1 MKAVLY
7 EAGETNFTSNGLGR
21 LSDATECTVTEER
34 NGSYELN
41 MKYPLEGIHFEDLE
55 LSRLIYAIPADGKDP
70 QPFRI
75 YYISKPMGGI
85 CEIKAEHISYQLS
98 HIPVEP
104 FEASTVSAALLGF
117 TQHAAETCPFAFW
130 TDKSTTA
137 TFKVTIP
144 SSIRSLLGGTQG
156 SILDAYG
163 GEYEFDGYTVKLHNA
178 RGQNNGV
185 SLRYGKNITD
195 ISQEENIQNT
205 YTGVMPFWKGTAN
218 DVETTIMLPE
228 KVLHSARAAN
238 FPYQRTIPLDLSSE
252 FQEAPTEA
260 QLRARAQAYMTAN
273 DIGIPSVSIKVSFLA
288 LWQTEEYKDIAN
300 LERVN
305 LCDTINVYF
314 PKLDITATSKVV
326 KTEYDV
332 LNERYNS
339 IELGDVR
346 STLASSIKQ
355 DITSGTVAATAD
367 LPTKSYL
374 QQAVD
379 KATRLITGGLGGHV
393 VFTLNA
399 NGEPQEILIMD
410 TDDIQTAVKVLRI
423 NQNGIGF
430 SSQGYAG
437 PFTTAWTLDG
447 HFVADFIDT
456 GNLNASLITTGTL
469 DADLIQSGRIESN
482 NGLVYFDLDDNEL
495 SCSKLVTPTPW
506 GYTTSKD
513 PGDPIIRIEKGMT
526 GISTN
531 PDYYALIQMYKKGGE
546 NEGLF
551 FYIPKPN
558 DTSTSAIDPRI
569 FSTGGMRIC
578 SGVSNVYHELD
589 YGTGGELRLS
599 SYSGGGG
606 FVLTAKDTSGNDV
619 AYISAS
625 ASKIMQISA
634 KGFEFYGPT
643 DAYVTFSQ
651 GAISRGFKS
660 RVMDTEDFG
669 ERLLYCY
676 EMPTPIFGDI
686 GSGTIGEDGYA
697 IISVDE
703 IFDETTRTDLEYFV
717 FLQAEGKGELH
728 VEDKQRSYFVVKGTP
743 NLTFA
748 WEIKAKQKD
757 STVERFEPMPER
769 QDELEYNYEADYYD
783 EIDKFFKEQEELLY
797 ETA

>member
-1 MKAVLY
+1 MKPILY

-117 TQHAAETCPFAFW
+117 TQHAAETCPFTFW

-178 RGQNNGV
+178 RGQNKGV

-218 DVETTIMLPE
+218 DVETTIMLTE

-305 LCDTINVYF
+305 LCDTVNVYF

-339 IELGDVR
+339 IELGDSR

-355 DITSGTVAATAD
+355 DIASETVTATAN
-367 LPTKSYL
+367 LPRKSEM
-374 QQAVD
+374 QQAIN
-379 KATRLITGGLGGHV
+379 KATQLITGGLGGHV

-399 NGEPQEILIMD
+399 DGEPQEILIMD
-410 TDDIQTAVKVLRI
+410 TDDVQTAVNVIRM

-430 SSQGYAG
+430 STNGYSG
-437 PFTTAWTLDG
+437 PFNTAWTIDSQ
-447 HFVADFIDT
+447 FVADF
-456 GNLNASLITTGTL
+456 ITTGTL
-469 DADLIQSGRIESN
+469 DANLIKAGLLQDAAGKNTINMVTGDATLKGTINADVLNASTSGKIGNFDIASTELKYKVPPRYSSQTIN
-482 NGLVYFDLDDNEL
+482 QVIYPTNVLDGCVYMGEKGIQTYDDNYSASNLKLGVALAGRSIIFFDRSLNHVDITATPGGGYLNLPGARFKSDETRL
-495 SCSKLVTPTPW
+495 SGDLTVDGDLVVI
-506 GYTTSKD
+506 GDDKD
-513 PGDPIIRIEKGMT
+513 RAVQTKDYGVRKINAYETASPMFGDVGSGIIEE
-526 GISTN
+526 
-531 PDYYALIQMYKKGGE
+531 D
-546 NEGLF
+546 GLCH
-551 FYIPKPN
+551 I
-558 DTSTSAIDPRI
+558 AIDPI
-569 FSTGGMRIC
+569 LSETISTK
-578 SGVSNVYHELD
+578 NY
-589 YGTGGELRLS
+589 Y
-599 SYSGGGG
+599 
-606 FVLTAKDTSGNDV
+606 
-619 AYISAS
+619 
-625 ASKIMQISA
+625 
-634 KGFEFYGPT
+634 
-643 DAYVTFSQ
+643 
-651 GAISRGFKS
+651 
-660 RVMDTEDFG
+660 
-669 ERLLYCY
+669 
-676 EMPTPIFGDI
+676 
-686 GSGTIGEDGYA
+686 
-697 IISVDE
+697 
-703 IFDETTRTDLEYFV
+703 V
-717 FLQAEGKGELH
+717 FLQKEGDGECF
-728 VEDKQRSYFVVKGTP
+728 VKEKTSSYFVVQGSP
-743 NLTFA
+743 GLSFS
-748 WEIKAKQKD
+748 WEIKAKQIDNLNKRL
-757 STVERFEPMPER
+757 ERFEEKAKT
-769 QDELEYNYEADYYD
+769 DNELNYADMAMAHID
-783 EIDKFFKEQEELLY
+783 SIKAGREI
-797 ETA
+797 A

>member
-1 MKAVLY
+1 MKAILY

-55 LSRLIYAIPADGKDP
+55 LSRLIYAKPADGKDP

-117 TQHAAETCPFAFW
+117 TQHAAETCPFTFW

-178 RGQNNGV
+178 RGQNKGV

-205 YTGVMPFWKGTAN
+205 YTGVMPFWKGTVN
-218 DVETTIMLPE
+218 DVETTIMLTE
-228 KVLHSARAAN
+228 KVLHSSRAAN

-260 QLRARAQAYMTAN
+260 QLRARAQAYMIAN

-305 LCDTINVYF
+305 LCDTVNVYF

-339 IELGDVR
+339 IELGDAR

-355 DITSGTVAATAD
+355 DIASETVTATAN
-367 LPTKSYL
+367 LPRKSEM
-374 QQAVD
+374 QQAIN
-379 KATRLITGGLGGHV
+379 KATQLITGGLGGHV

-399 NGEPQEILIMD
+399 DGEPQEILIMD
-410 TDDIQTAVKVLRI
+410 TDDVQTAVNVIRM

-430 SSQGYAG
+430 STSGYNG
-437 PFTTAWTLDG
+437 PFNTAWTING
-447 HFVADFIDT
+447 AFNADFITT
-456 GNLNASLITTGTL
+456 GSLMASLIT
-469 DADLIQSGRIESN
+469 SGIIRSR
-482 NGLVYFDLDDNEL
+482 NGKVYFDLDGNEIACNKIVCNIPTQNETV
-495 SCSKLVTPTPW
+495 SIELVTD
-506 GYTTSKD
+506 SSS
-513 PGDPIIRIEKGMT
+513 GM
-526 GISTN
+526 
-531 PDYYALIQMYKKGGE
+531 
-546 NEGLF
+546 
-551 FYIPKPN
+551 
-558 DTSTSAIDPRI
+558 
-569 FSTGGMRIC
+569 FSQ
-578 SGVSNVYHELD
+578 
-589 YGTGGELRLS
+589 
-599 SYSGGGG
+599 
-606 FVLTAKDTSGNDV
+606 TAG
-619 AYISAS
+619 A
-625 ASKIMQISA
+625 
-634 KGFEFYGPT
+634 
-643 DAYVTFSQ
+643 AYVKLASHTSNLKGINFILLNESSALNPSMNFIYTQ
-651 GAISRGFKS
+651 NDLAICGRQPNALNHIVNSIVFKQS
-660 RVMDTEDFG
+660 SLVIVGPDVPNRLEFHPSSDSDYWDGDIRTSNLIVGNIEATNIDVDNITSEGEKPRVVNMDDFG
-669 ERLLYCY
+669 KRLLYCY
-676 EMPTPIFGDI
+676 EMPSPMFGDI
-686 GSGTIGEDGYA
+686 GCSKIDDHG
-697 IISVDE
+697 ISV
-703 IFDETTRTDLEYFV
+703 IYFDDMFAKAINSNVEYQV
-717 FLQAEGKGELH
+717 FLQKEGQGDLWVTEKH
-728 VEDKQRSYFVVKGTP
+728 KDYFVVQGTP
-743 NLTFA
+743 ELEFS
-748 WEIKAKQKD
+748 WEIKAKQFD
-757 STVERFEPMPER
+757 HAATRLEPFRP
-769 QDELEYNYEADYYD
+769 Y
-783 EIDKFFKEQEELLY
+783 FKETDNENDILITEYLYDDEVGQYISEQEDILY
-797 ETA
+797 AETA